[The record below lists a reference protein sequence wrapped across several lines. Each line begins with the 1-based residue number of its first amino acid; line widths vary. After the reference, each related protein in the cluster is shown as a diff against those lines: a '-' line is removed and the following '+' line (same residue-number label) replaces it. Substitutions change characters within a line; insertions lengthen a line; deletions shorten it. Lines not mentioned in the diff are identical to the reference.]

1 MLLQKMSTAGILVL
15 CHMISHIYQILR
27 CIPLLTLVKKKNVEF
42 LETATTNYVAHSE
55 KLVSGFRKTRESGFY
70 LIFICEDF
78 FSICLM
84 ILRDLQL
91 TNAS

>member
-15 CHMISHIYQILR
+15 CHMISHNYQIG
-27 CIPLLTLVKKKNVEF
+27 IPLLTLVKKKNVEF